1 MERNLF
7 RSKLRAFGGHLLV
20 SATVAAAL
28 VWVFMKKWF
37 PMPYF
42 VADGGWQ
49 GVRLIA
55 AVDVVL
61 GPVLSLVVYNPRKS
75 RKALF
80 LDYAVIGCFQLA
92 AMGFGLWTV
101 YTQRTALV
109 VFGDGAFYTVT
120 SDQMAFAGQAAAEIA
135 AQSPL
140 RPAYAYIHL
149 PDDPEAVQ
157 EIRRQALATGVPV
170 HLRAELM
177 RVLDPKGLERIAAR
191 ARDLERMVE
200 GIEPYRHAL
209 EELLARTGANP
220 RDLLFFPLY
229 CRYRS
234 LTIVFRRHEPVPFA
248 WLPIS
253 FGPGGRMEPPG
264 SRGSS

>member
-1 MERNLF
+1 MERDLV

-20 SATVAAAL
+20 SAAVAAAL

-49 GVRLIA
+49 GVRLLA

-75 RKALF
+75 RRALL
-80 LDYAVIGCFQLA
+80 LDYAVIGCLQLA

-120 SDQMAFAGQAAAEIA
+120 ADQMAFVGEAAAEVA
-135 AQSPL
+135 RKSSG
-140 RPAYAYIHL
+140 RPAYAYIRL
-149 PDDPEAVQ
+149 PEDPDKVQ

-170 HLRAELM
+170 YLRADLM
-177 RVLDPKGLERIAAR
+177 EPLDRKGLERIAAHSVDLASR
-191 ARDLERMVE
+191 VQSIAPYRKALGAFLERQ
-200 GIEPYRHAL
+200 GAEPD
-209 EELLARTGANP
+209 EI
-220 RDLLFFPLY
+220 LFFPLF

-234 LTIVFRRHEPVPFA
+234 LTIAFRPGDPRPA
-248 WLPIS
+248 GWLPIP
-253 FGPGGRMEPPG
+253 FGPGGRVEPPADG
-264 SRGSS
+264 RTR

>member
-1 MERNLF
+1 MERDLA
-7 RSKLRAFGGHLLV
+7 RSKLTAFGGHLLA
-20 SATVAAAL
+20 SAAAAAVL
-28 VWVFMKKWF
+28 VWLFMKKWF

-75 RKALF
+75 RRALL

-120 SDQMAFAGQAAAEIA
+120 ADQMAFVGQAAAEV
-135 AQSPL
+135 AQKSPG
-140 RPAYAYIHL
+140 RPAYAYIRL
-149 PDDPEAVQ
+149 PDDPEEVQ
-157 EIRRQALATGVPV
+157 AIRRQALATGVPV
-170 HLRAELM
+170 HLRADLM
-177 RVLDPKGLERIAAR
+177 EPLDRNGLERIAAHSV
-191 ARDLERMVE
+191 DLATQIQ
-200 GIEPYRHAL
+200 GLEPYRRAL
-209 EELLARTGANP
+209 RRFLERRGLAP
-220 RDLLFFPLY
+220 DEVLFFPLF

-234 LTIVFRRHEPVPFA
+234 LTIAFRPGDPA
-248 WLPIS
+248 PAGWLPIP
-253 FGPGGRMEPPG
+253 FGPGRRVEPPADE
-264 SRGSS
+264 RTR